1 MRGHTGRVPG
11 RDSRRIGDLEV
22 ESVRD
27 ARADYRRA
35 DSKRADYRRADS
47 KRADSKRANPD
58 PWRERR
64 IHAGD
69 RTVGNIGPQ
78 SNSLWTD
85 TR

>member
-11 RDSRRIGDLEV
+11 RDSRRIGDLGV

-35 DSKRADYRRADS
+35 DSKRAD
-47 KRADSKRANPD
+47 SKRANSD

>member
-27 ARADYRRA
+27 ARADYG
-35 DSKRADYRRADS
+35 RADS